1 MITNMLQENFMPRDG
16 YMTIDEIAES
26 LNVTVS
32 KVRTMIARLGIQPR
46 RFPDDMRK
54 LYYSRED
61 IERIREAL
69 GL

>member
-1 MITNMLQENFMPRDG
+1 MPRDE
-16 YMTIDEIAES
+16 YMTIDEIAQT
-26 LNVTVS
+26 LNVRVA
-32 KVRTMIARLGIQPR
+32 KVRTVIARLGIQPI

-61 IERIREAL
+61 VQRIRAAL

>member
-1 MITNMLQENFMPRDG
+1 MPRDG

-61 IERIREAL
+61 VERIKEAL

>member
-1 MITNMLQENFMPRDG
+1 MPRDG
-16 YMTIDEIAES
+16 YMTIDEIATA
-26 LNVTVS
+26 LKTRVA
-32 KVRTMIARLGIQPR
+32 KVRTMIARLGIQPI

-61 IERIREAL
+61 VQRIKEAL

>member
-1 MITNMLQENFMPRDG
+1 MLRDG
-16 YMTIDEIAES
+16 YMTIDEIAS
-26 LNVTVS
+26 TLNTRVA
-32 KVRTMIARLGIQPR
+32 KVRTIIARLGIQPT

-61 IERIREAL
+61 VQRIKNAL